1 MMIYLAIFGDTVEIY
16 FDGESTSVSS
26 NLNEEAS
33 NEILNYVSNN
43 IYNSSTDVETMKE
56 DIREICYSYGS
67 TDCDI
72 NIDSIIGEDQIPFIV
87 WAEGDSMLPTIQN
100 GQYVL
105 VNKTHDIHVGDIV
118 SVDSKEYGGIMKRV
132 DKIDGDNVHLV
143 SDNKNVYFKSRL
155 VEGADPAT
163 VKAKKFPLFF
173 DKKDYYYKGKGLN
186 VANVKRFEVIKW
198 SEDDMWAIDG
208 KYAYYDSIRIDD
220 VDLPSFKLQ
229 AHNCATD
236 RNHVYRY
243 GKILPLADP
252 ATYVEEWKGFYS
264 RDKSHIWYLGELMED
279 VDIATFVVDDYG
291 AHDKNGHFH
300 RGERVTDEQWQQIA
314 KENDQ

>member
-1 MMIYLAIFGDTVEIY
+1 MGDILNRQYVLTILLIAIVSISFIQMGTISAFLDGGNQDDILQGDYDINYDDEGSINDIDYANVNFTSNTNDDLFSHFFFGDTVEIY

-72 NIDSIIGEDQIPFIV
+72 SINSIIGEDQIPFIV
-87 WAEGDSMLPTIQN
+87 WAEGESMLPTIQN

-143 SDNKNVYFKSRL
+143 SDNKNVYYKTIDG
-155 VEGADPAT
+155 VTYE
-163 VKAKKFPLFF
+163 
-173 DKKDYYYKGKGLN
+173 YKG
-186 VANVKRFEVIKW
+186 ITTW
-198 SEDDMWAIDG
+198 
-208 KYAYYDSIRIDD
+208 
-220 VDLPSFKLQ
+220 
-229 AHNCATD
+229 
-236 RNHVYRY
+236 
-243 GKILPLADP
+243 
-252 ATYVEEWKGFYS
+252 
-264 RDKSHIWYLGELMED
+264 
-279 VDIATFVVDDYG
+279 VDISEIEGVAIQY
-291 AHDKNGHFH
+291 
-300 RGERVTDEQWQQIA
+300 
-314 KENDQ
+314 

>member
-1 MMIYLAIFGDTVEIY
+1 MKLNRKFVLTILLIAIVSIIFIQMGAIAAFLDGGNQEDILQGDYDINYDDEGSINDIDYTNVDFSTNTNNDSFSRFFFGDTVDIY

-26 NLNEEAS
+26 NLNDEAS
-33 NEILNYVSNN
+33 NEILNYISNN
-43 IYNSSTDVETMKE
+43 IYNSSADVETMKE

-143 SDNKNVYFKSRL
+143 SDNKNVYYKTIDG
-155 VEGADPAT
+155 VTYE
-163 VKAKKFPLFF
+163 
-173 DKKDYYYKGKGLN
+173 YKG
-186 VANVKRFEVIKW
+186 ITTW
-198 SEDDMWAIDG
+198 
-208 KYAYYDSIRIDD
+208 
-220 VDLPSFKLQ
+220 
-229 AHNCATD
+229 
-236 RNHVYRY
+236 
-243 GKILPLADP
+243 
-252 ATYVEEWKGFYS
+252 
-264 RDKSHIWYLGELMED
+264 
-279 VDIATFVVDDYG
+279 VDISEIEGVAIQY
-291 AHDKNGHFH
+291 
-300 RGERVTDEQWQQIA
+300 
-314 KENDQ
+314 

>member
-1 MMIYLAIFGDTVEIY
+1 MKLNRKFVLTILLIAIVSISFIQMGTISAFLDGGNQDDILQGDYDINYDDEGSINDIDYANVNFTSNTNDDLFSHFFFGDTVEIY

-72 NIDSIIGEDQIPFIV
+72 SINSIIGEDQIPFIV
-87 WAEGDSMLPTIQN
+87 WAEGESMLPTIQN

-143 SDNKNVYFKSRL
+143 SDNKNVYYKTIDG
-155 VEGADPAT
+155 VTYE
-163 VKAKKFPLFF
+163 
-173 DKKDYYYKGKGLN
+173 YKG
-186 VANVKRFEVIKW
+186 ITTW
-198 SEDDMWAIDG
+198 
-208 KYAYYDSIRIDD
+208 
-220 VDLPSFKLQ
+220 
-229 AHNCATD
+229 
-236 RNHVYRY
+236 
-243 GKILPLADP
+243 
-252 ATYVEEWKGFYS
+252 
-264 RDKSHIWYLGELMED
+264 
-279 VDIATFVVDDYG
+279 VDISEIEGVAIQY
-291 AHDKNGHFH
+291 
-300 RGERVTDEQWQQIA
+300 
-314 KENDQ
+314 

>member
-1 MMIYLAIFGDTVEIY
+1 MKLNRKFVLTILLIAIVSIIFIQMGAIAAFLDGGNQEDILQGDYDINYDDEGSINDIDYTNVDFSTNTNNDPFSRFFFGDTVDIY

-26 NLNEEAS
+26 NLNDEAS
-33 NEILNYVSNN
+33 NEILNYISNN
-43 IYNSSTDVETMKE
+43 IYNSSADVETMKE

-143 SDNKNVYFKSRL
+143 SDNKNVYYKTIDG
-155 VEGADPAT
+155 VTYE
-163 VKAKKFPLFF
+163 
-173 DKKDYYYKGKGLN
+173 YKG
-186 VANVKRFEVIKW
+186 ITTW
-198 SEDDMWAIDG
+198 
-208 KYAYYDSIRIDD
+208 
-220 VDLPSFKLQ
+220 
-229 AHNCATD
+229 
-236 RNHVYRY
+236 
-243 GKILPLADP
+243 
-252 ATYVEEWKGFYS
+252 
-264 RDKSHIWYLGELMED
+264 
-279 VDIATFVVDDYG
+279 VDISEIEGVAIQY
-291 AHDKNGHFH
+291 
-300 RGERVTDEQWQQIA
+300 
-314 KENDQ
+314 

>member
-1 MMIYLAIFGDTVEIY
+1 MKLNRKFVLTILLIAIVSIIFIQMGAIAAFLDGGNQEDILQGDYDINYDDEGIINDIDYTNVDFSTNTNNDSFSRFFFGDTVDIY

-26 NLNEEAS
+26 NLNDEAS
-33 NEILNYVSNN
+33 NEILNYISNN
-43 IYNSSTDVETMKE
+43 IYNSSADVETMKE

-143 SDNKNVYFKSRL
+143 SDNKNVYYKTIDG
-155 VEGADPAT
+155 VTYE
-163 VKAKKFPLFF
+163 
-173 DKKDYYYKGKGLN
+173 YKG
-186 VANVKRFEVIKW
+186 ITTW
-198 SEDDMWAIDG
+198 
-208 KYAYYDSIRIDD
+208 
-220 VDLPSFKLQ
+220 
-229 AHNCATD
+229 
-236 RNHVYRY
+236 
-243 GKILPLADP
+243 
-252 ATYVEEWKGFYS
+252 
-264 RDKSHIWYLGELMED
+264 
-279 VDIATFVVDDYG
+279 VDISEIEGVAIQY
-291 AHDKNGHFH
+291 
-300 RGERVTDEQWQQIA
+300 
-314 KENDQ
+314 

>member
-1 MMIYLAIFGDTVEIY
+1 MRLLHYLCAVITVALMLCSCNSN
-16 FDGESTSVSS
+16 GE
-26 NLNEEAS
+26 
-33 NEILNYVSNN
+33 YVNRN
-43 IYNSSTDVETMKE
+43 GT
-56 DIREICYSYGS
+56 ICYSYWTFSFGTVYEELPGVNPAS
-67 TDCDI
+67 FKGI
-72 NIDSIIGEDQIPFIV
+72 NDWMGC
-87 WAEGDSMLPTIQN
+87 
-100 GQYVL
+100 
-105 VNKTHDIHVGDIV
+105 
-118 SVDSKEYGGIMKRV
+118 
-132 DKIDGDNVHLV
+132 
-143 SDNKNVYFKSRL
+143 DNKNVYFKSRL

-186 VANVKRFEVIKW
+186 VANVKKFEVIKW

>member
-1 MMIYLAIFGDTVEIY
+1 MGAIAAFLDGGNQEDILQGDYDINYDDEGSINDIDYTNVDFSTNTNNDSFSRFFFGDTVDIY

-26 NLNEEAS
+26 NLNDEAS
-33 NEILNYVSNN
+33 NEILNYISNN
-43 IYNSSTDVETMKE
+43 IYNSSADVETMKE

-143 SDNKNVYFKSRL
+143 SDNKNVYYKTIDG
-155 VEGADPAT
+155 VTYE
-163 VKAKKFPLFF
+163 
-173 DKKDYYYKGKGLN
+173 YKG
-186 VANVKRFEVIKW
+186 ITTW
-198 SEDDMWAIDG
+198 
-208 KYAYYDSIRIDD
+208 
-220 VDLPSFKLQ
+220 
-229 AHNCATD
+229 
-236 RNHVYRY
+236 
-243 GKILPLADP
+243 
-252 ATYVEEWKGFYS
+252 
-264 RDKSHIWYLGELMED
+264 
-279 VDIATFVVDDYG
+279 VDISEIEGVAIQY
-291 AHDKNGHFH
+291 
-300 RGERVTDEQWQQIA
+300 
-314 KENDQ
+314 

>member
-1 MMIYLAIFGDTVEIY
+1 MGDILNMQYVLTILLIAIVSISFIQMGTISAFLDGGNQDDILQGDYDINYDDEGSINDIDYANVNFTSNTNDDLFSHFFFGDTVEIY

-72 NIDSIIGEDQIPFIV
+72 SINSIIGEDQIPFIV
-87 WAEGDSMLPTIQN
+87 WAEGESMLPTIQN

-143 SDNKNVYFKSRL
+143 SDNKNVYYKTIDG
-155 VEGADPAT
+155 VTYE
-163 VKAKKFPLFF
+163 
-173 DKKDYYYKGKGLN
+173 YKG
-186 VANVKRFEVIKW
+186 ITTW
-198 SEDDMWAIDG
+198 
-208 KYAYYDSIRIDD
+208 
-220 VDLPSFKLQ
+220 
-229 AHNCATD
+229 
-236 RNHVYRY
+236 
-243 GKILPLADP
+243 
-252 ATYVEEWKGFYS
+252 
-264 RDKSHIWYLGELMED
+264 
-279 VDIATFVVDDYG
+279 VDISEIEGVAIQY
-291 AHDKNGHFH
+291 
-300 RGERVTDEQWQQIA
+300 
-314 KENDQ
+314 

>member
-1 MMIYLAIFGDTVEIY
+1 MGAIAAFLDGGNQEDILQGDYDINYDDEGSINDIDYTNVDFSTNTNNDPFSRFFFGDTVDIY

-26 NLNEEAS
+26 NLNDEAS
-33 NEILNYVSNN
+33 NEILNYISNN
-43 IYNSSTDVETMKE
+43 IYNSSADVETMKE

-143 SDNKNVYFKSRL
+143 SDNKNVYYKTIDG
-155 VEGADPAT
+155 VTYE
-163 VKAKKFPLFF
+163 
-173 DKKDYYYKGKGLN
+173 YKG
-186 VANVKRFEVIKW
+186 ITTW
-198 SEDDMWAIDG
+198 
-208 KYAYYDSIRIDD
+208 
-220 VDLPSFKLQ
+220 
-229 AHNCATD
+229 
-236 RNHVYRY
+236 
-243 GKILPLADP
+243 
-252 ATYVEEWKGFYS
+252 
-264 RDKSHIWYLGELMED
+264 
-279 VDIATFVVDDYG
+279 VDISEIEGVAIQY
-291 AHDKNGHFH
+291 
-300 RGERVTDEQWQQIA
+300 
-314 KENDQ
+314 

>member
-1 MMIYLAIFGDTVEIY
+1 MGTISAFLDGGNQDDILQGDYDINYDDEGSINDIDYANVNFTSNTNDDLFSHFFFGDTVEIY

-72 NIDSIIGEDQIPFIV
+72 SINSIIGEDQIPFIV
-87 WAEGDSMLPTIQN
+87 WAEGESMLPTIQN

-143 SDNKNVYFKSRL
+143 SDNKNVYYKTIDG
-155 VEGADPAT
+155 VTYE
-163 VKAKKFPLFF
+163 
-173 DKKDYYYKGKGLN
+173 YKG
-186 VANVKRFEVIKW
+186 ITTW
-198 SEDDMWAIDG
+198 
-208 KYAYYDSIRIDD
+208 
-220 VDLPSFKLQ
+220 
-229 AHNCATD
+229 
-236 RNHVYRY
+236 
-243 GKILPLADP
+243 
-252 ATYVEEWKGFYS
+252 
-264 RDKSHIWYLGELMED
+264 
-279 VDIATFVVDDYG
+279 VDISEIEGVAIQY
-291 AHDKNGHFH
+291 
-300 RGERVTDEQWQQIA
+300 
-314 KENDQ
+314 

>member
-1 MMIYLAIFGDTVEIY
+1 MKLNRKFVLTILLIAIVSIIFIQMGAIAAFLDGGNQEDILQGDYDINYDDEGSINDIDYTNVDFSTNTNNDPFSRFFFGDTVDIY

-26 NLNEEAS
+26 NLNDEAS
-33 NEILNYVSNN
+33 NEILNYISNN
-43 IYNSSTDVETMKE
+43 IYNSSADVETMKE

-143 SDNKNVYFKSRL
+143 SDNKNVY
-155 VEGADPAT
+155 
-163 VKAKKFPLFF
+163 
-173 DKKDYYYKGKGLN
+173 YKT
-186 VANVKRFEVIKW
+186 
-198 SEDDMWAIDG
+198 IDG
-208 KYAYYDSIRIDD
+208 VTYE
-220 VDLPSFKLQ
+220 
-229 AHNCATD
+229 
-236 RNHVYRY
+236 YR
-243 GKILPLADP
+243 GI
-252 ATYVEEWKGFYS
+252 TTW
-264 RDKSHIWYLGELMED
+264 
-279 VDIATFVVDDYG
+279 VDISEIEGVAIQY
-291 AHDKNGHFH
+291 
-300 RGERVTDEQWQQIA
+300 
-314 KENDQ
+314 